1 MSPADYRRVR
11 KLWEKE
17 NEKTFYTLQMSVLR
31 SDRVLVE
38 VWSLKYV
45 YPFKT
50 QFTPNSV
57 TIEKGEL
64 F

>member
-1 MSPADYRRVR
+1 MSSADDR

-17 NEKTFYTLQMSVLR
+17 NEKTFYILQMSVLR